1 MKALGVLLVAATVLV
16 SAPADGAAQA
26 DLSGAWDLTVMT
38 DQGEQMLTVQVVQSG
53 QDLTVTGDAGEFGT
67 IDMKGTVDGDS
78 VRFAWELDL
87 QGTPLAII
95 FLGTLAD
102 GSIAGTAD
110 FGGMGQGDWRAERA
124 DD

>member
-1 MKALGVLLVAATVLV
+1 MNALGVLLVAATVLV

-38 DQGEQMLTVQVVQSG
+38 DQGEQMLTVQVVQRG

-78 VRFAWELDL
+78 VRLAWELDL
-87 QGTPLAII
+87 QGTPLAIV

-102 GSIAGTAD
+102 GSISGTAD
-110 FGGMGQGDWRAERA
+110 FGGMVQGDWRAERA

>member
-16 SAPADGAAQA
+16 SAPTDGAAQA
-26 DLSGAWDLTVMT
+26 DLSGAWDLTLMT

-87 QGTPLAII
+87 QGTPLAIV

-102 GSIAGTAD
+102 GSISGTAD

>member
-1 MKALGVLLVAATVLV
+1 
-16 SAPADGAAQA
+16 
-26 DLSGAWDLTVMT
+26 MT

-87 QGTPLAII
+87 QGTPLAIV

-102 GSIAGTAD
+102 GSISGTAD

>member
-1 MKALGVLLVAATVLV
+1 MKALGVLLVAATVFV

-102 GSIAGTAD
+102 GSISGTAD